1 MCGGEGGCPER
12 VWRSRGTEDD
22 TLKEL
27 RPQCWTPARTAGFLG
42 CLGGCFVH
50 LANGVKHSR
59 PPQLCCCMGFVDNQL
74 SPNVGLGQVGRELE
88 KVEWVCIVGSMALGH
103 GILCS
108 IASSLWCSSPGSRS
122 ELATLSDLNP
132 SSGTLPCCQLSF
144 PSLPGPARTPAGTP
158 AREGLDTFPPTDGT
172 GAATFL
178 QAALPGVIM
187 VLGPGQ

>member
-132 SSGTLPCCQLSF
+132 SSGTLPRSPKLSPHNPQGWGLKSWGQKRV
-144 PSLPGPARTPAGTP
+144 PSPAK
-158 AREGLDTFPPTDGT
+158 ELK
-172 GAATFL
+172 
-178 QAALPGVIM
+178 QAVKA
-187 VLGPGQ
+187 